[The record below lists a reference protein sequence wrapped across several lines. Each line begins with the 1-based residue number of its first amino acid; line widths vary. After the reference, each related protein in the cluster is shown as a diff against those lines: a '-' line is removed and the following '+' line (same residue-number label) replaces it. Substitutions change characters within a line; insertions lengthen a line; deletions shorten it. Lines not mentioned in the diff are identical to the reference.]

1 MRESPV
7 KPKILLVD
15 DDLELV
21 AMLKD
26 YLEREDYRVDVI
38 GDGLAATGKAIS
50 GDYALVVLDVMMPR
64 VSGLEVLRCIRARSP
79 VPVLMLTAKGEAND
93 KVTGLELGADDYV
106 PKPCTPRELSAR
118 IRSILRRTGAVSSDS
133 PPMDKVVVGS
143 LVIWPDRRQAE
154 WAGKALDLTST
165 EFNLLE
171 VLASNAGR
179 PVSKEVLSAR
189 ALGRPRT
196 RYDRSIDVHL
206 SSVRRKLA
214 AAGTQMPM
222 IETVHG
228 LGYQLVRV

>member
-21 AMLKD
+21 EMLKD
-26 YLEREDYRVDVI
+26 YLEREDYRVDVVS
-38 GDGLAATGKAIS
+38 DGLAATGKAIS

-93 KVTGLELGADDYV
+93 KVSGLELGADDYV

-118 IRSILRRTGAVSSDS
+118 IRAILRRTGAVSSDS
-133 PPMDKVVVGS
+133 PPMDKVAVGP

-154 WAGKALDLTST
+154 LAGKTLNLTST
-165 EFNLLE
+165 EFNLLQ
-171 VLASNAGR
+171 VLACSAGR

-214 AAGTQMPM
+214 AAGTQVPM